1 MDRSGT
7 IINIAGYACASLV
20 ARGPA
25 RHGPLAHPDRASTVS
40 IRAELSCTRTGPA
53 RLAYLDIYMS
63 G

>member
-1 MDRSGT
+1 MDRPDT

-25 RHGPLAHPDRASTVS
+25 RYGLLAHPNRASTVP
-40 IRAELSCTRTGPA
+40 IRAKPSCTRTGSA